1 MHIVF
6 AHTLIWNCR
15 YHRHLHPSFTLNST
29 TATHSTSVF
38 PAFNLNV
45 YNVLHAPSSKL
56 LTSHSPPLYILKSL
70 HWLKVNERIEY
81 KLISVTYKVLTT
93 SQPTYLSDLI
103 SVQPPHLYSYF
114 NCRHFSSL
122 CPSVSSSLKITNRFF
137 CYPSHHLW
145 NQRPHLLRQPH
156 QMTPS
161 LSQ

>member
-15 YHRHLHPSFTLNST
+15 YHRHLRPSFTLNST
-29 TATHSTSVF
+29 TATQSTLVF
-38 PAFNLNV
+38 PALNLNV

-56 LTSHSPPLYILKSL
+56 LNSHSPPLYILKSL
-70 HWLKVNERIEY
+70 HWLKINERIEY

-122 CPSVSSSLKITNRFF
+122 RPSEQGMGRWVMGHGSNGSRKSDG
-137 CYPSHHLW
+137 SHGSW
-145 NQRPHLLRQPH
+145 VMVASCN
-156 QMTPS
+156 
-161 LSQ
+161 